1 MTRPTHSLEPIWFRR
16 ERQLTETHSVRLQKR
31 LAQLGVASR
40 RASEK
45 LILDGRVKVNGK
57 IANVLG
63 VKVKPD
69 DQIEVD
75 GSLVEPRE
83 TLCILLYKPVGTL
96 CTTTDS
102 RGRAT
107 IYDLLSEDLPF
118 LAHVGRL
125 DYNTEG
131 LILLISDG
139 DLAQALL
146 SPSSAIP
153 RVYEVKIRGRLSS
166 VALSRIEAGIPLDG
180 RPTKPVFVE
189 KMQSKPKH
197 DWLQL
202 TLFEGKN
209 RHIHRLMQAVG
220 TSVTRLR
227 RVSFANLNL
236 GGLQP
241 GDYRVLSARELQG
254 LYKSVTP

>member
-1 MTRPTHSLEPIWFRR
+1 LS
-16 ERQLTETHSVRLQKR
+16 ETQSVRLQKR

-45 LILDGRVKVNGK
+45 LILEGRVRVNGRVES
-57 IANVLG
+57 VLG
-63 VKVKPD
+63 TKVTPQD
-69 DQIEVD
+69 LIEVD
-75 GSLVEPRE
+75 GNPVESQE
-83 TLCILLYKPVGTL
+83 TLCILLYKPAGTL

-107 IYDLLSEDLPF
+107 IYDLLNDALPF

-131 LILLISDG
+131 LLLLTNDG
-139 DLAQALL
+139 ELAQALL
-146 SPSSAIP
+146 SPDSAIA

-166 VALSRIEAGIPLDG
+166 EAISRIEAGIPLEG

-189 KMQSKPKH
+189 KMPSKSKH
-197 DWLQL
+197 DWIQL

-209 RHIHRLMQAVG
+209 RHIHRIMQAVG

-227 RVSFANLNL
+227 RVSFANLTL
-236 GGLQP
+236 SGLQP

-254 LYKSVTP
+254 LYKAVSS